1 MYCAK
6 CGLEILDDAKFCGF
20 CGEPTDGLTSRQT
33 RPTQPT
39 QPTQPTPMPDQGT
52 SATTRRSSNTTGRI
66 IAGVCIVFV
75 IGIFFVFG
83 TQLIPSTGI
92 SILIVGAIILC
103 CVVGNTGSRR
113 SSGSGGC
120 NCGGCDCSGCDCG
133 DCDCGG
139 CDC

>member
-1 MYCAK
+1 MWFRNTAK

-33 RPTQPT
+33 QPT
-39 QPTQPTPMPDQGT
+39 QPTQPTPMPDQGA
-52 SATTRRSSNTTGRI
+52 SATTTRSSNTTGRI
-66 IAGVCIVFV
+66 IAAVCIVFV

-92 SILIVGAIILC
+92 SILVVGAIILC

-120 NCGGCDCSGCDCG
+120 GGCDCCGCDCG